1 MTKHLL
7 RQMPTFKKI
16 FIFLLLFVLPKVS
29 AQEVSFEKKIQ
40 SFDSLYEK
48 AAFAQAGILAEKY
61 YEEAII
67 AQNDTLTA
75 RFSTLLSQA
84 YLALNYT
91 DGVEKLLKEALRI
104 QSTENDLCIIDTYYT
119 LGLYY
124 LAIQKYDKAR
134 LNLVTSIKLL
144 SGEVSPKF
152 KSRALLS
159 LGIVHEN
166 LNELDLAMEN
176 YTQALLEINKIPST
190 YLSEFAQLKI
200 AGVEIKSGETSDA
213 YEKTNRALEFGI
225 KEGYPMLVSMAYKR
239 LSDIFLKRNQPKE
252 AIKYLQL
259 HQKTK
264 DVIFMNNQHQ
274 LFPLQKSDEVI
285 ENQKI
290 IQTFKDSE
298 AKNAKTIRNLY
309 LMVFMGLSLIVLLGF
324 LVLNMYRNN
333 NIRMRNNEILRVKNQ
348 QLEIAKNKAEEI
360 AGIRERFISTISH
373 ELRTPLYAVTGITH
387 LLMKENPKP
396 EQAENLESLKYS
408 GEYLLAL
415 VNDILEINR
424 LDSDKATVDFDVFN
438 LKASIQQIV
447 QSLQETAKKNQN
459 TIHIDVDPK
468 LPEKIMTDEIKI
480 NQVLHNLIG
489 NAVKFTNNGDIWV
502 RLKINWIKETS
513 LNFTIQ
519 IEDTGIGIDEDYLE
533 NIFDNFSQG
542 NTEINK
548 KFGGTGLGLAIVKR
562 ILSLLDAE
570 IKVKSKLGE
579 GSTFYFDLTAKL
591 SNGQETEEIT
601 HFDLNL
607 LKGKKVLI
615 VEDNRINQMITRKM
629 VESVGMSCEIVD
641 NGTKAVEMVKSRK
654 YDGVLMDI
662 HMPGISGIEATRYI
676 RIFNTQIPIIAL
688 TALSLSEKRQE
699 LLACGIDDLLNKP
712 FKPDEFFRKLFKLL
726 V

>member
-1 MTKHLL
+1 
-7 RQMPTFKKI
+7 MPAIKNLPF
-16 FIFLLLFVLPKVS
+16 FIFLCLFLKVG
-29 AQEVSFEKKIQ
+29 AQDTAFEKKLKT
-40 SFDSLYEK
+40 FDSLYEK

-61 YEEAII
+61 YEESLAD
-67 AQNDTLTA
+67 QNDTLAA

-91 DGVEKLLKEALRI
+91 KDVEKILKEAQQVQDL
-104 QSTENDLCIIDTYYT
+104 SNDEFIIETHYT

-124 LAIQKYDKAR
+124 IAIQNFEKSR
-134 LNLVTSIKLL
+134 LHLITSLKLL
-144 SGEVSPKF
+144 NKDINPKF
-152 KSRALLS
+152 KGRTLIY
-159 LGIVHEN
+159 LGIVHEK
-166 LNELDLAMEN
+166 LNEPDLALEN
-176 YTQALLEINKIPST
+176 YTQALSEFNKIPSK
-190 YLSEFAQLKI
+190 YWREYAQLKI
-200 AGVEIKSGETSDA
+200 AKVELKTDKLSEA
-213 YEKTNRALEFGI
+213 YEKSNRALEFGI
-225 KEGYPMLVSMAYKR
+225 KEGFPMLESMAYKR
-239 LSDIFLKRNQPKE
+239 LSEIFEKRNQPNQALKF
-252 AIKYLQL
+252 LQQ
-259 HQKTK
+259 HQEVYNK
-264 DVIFMNNQHQ
+264 ILFANQHQ
-274 LFPLQKSDEVI
+274 LFPLKKSEETV

-290 IQTFKDSE
+290 IQKFKDTE
-298 AKNAKTIRNLY
+298 VKNAKTIRNLY
-309 LMVFMGLSLIVLLGF
+309 LTVFMGLSLIVLLCF

-333 NIRMRNNEILRVKNQ
+333 NIRTRNNEILRVKNQ

-387 LLMKENPKP
+387 LLMKEDPKP
-396 EQAENLESLKYS
+396 EQTENLESLKYS

-424 LDSDKATVDFDVFN
+424 LDSDKATVDFDNFN

-447 QSLQETAKKNQN
+447 QSLKETAKKNQN
-459 TIHIDVDPK
+459 TIHVDIDSK
-468 LPEKIMTDEIKI
+468 LPDKIMTDEIKI

-513 LNFTIQ
+513 LNFTIE
-519 IEDTGIGIDEDYLE
+519 IEDTGIGIDDDYLE

-562 ILSLLDAE
+562 ILALLDAE

-591 SNGQETEEIT
+591 SNDQEAEEIT

-629 VESVGMSCEIVD
+629 LESVGMSCEIVD

>member
-1 MTKHLL
+1 
-7 RQMPTFKKI
+7 MPTIKNLFL
-16 FIFLLLFVLPKVS
+16 FLLFSLFSKVG
-29 AQEVSFEKKIQ
+29 AQDLTLHKKIQ
-40 SFDSLYEK
+40 KFDSLYEK

-61 YEEAII
+61 YEEALVN
-67 AQNDTLTA
+67 QNDTLSA
-75 RFSTLLSQA
+75 RFGTLLSQA

-91 DGVEKLLKEALRI
+91 KDVEKTLKEALRI
-104 QSTENDLCIIDTYYT
+104 QDLYNDKCIIETYCT

-124 LAIQKYDKAR
+124 VAVQDYAKAR
-134 LNLVTSIKLL
+134 LHLTTSLKLL
-144 SGEVSPKF
+144 DKELNPKF
-152 KSRALLS
+152 KGRTLIY
-159 LGIVHEN
+159 LGIVHEK
-166 LNELDLAMEN
+166 LNEPDLALEN
-176 YTQALLEINKIPST
+176 YTEALSEFNKIPSR
-190 YLSEFAQLKI
+190 YWKEYAQLKI
-200 AGVEIKSGETSDA
+200 AGVELKTDKLSEA
-213 YEKTNRALEFGI
+213 YEKTNRALEFAI
-225 KEGYPMLVSMAYKR
+225 KEGYPMLESMAYKR
-239 LSDIFLKRNQPKE
+239 LSEIFEKRNQPNQALKF
-252 AIKYLQL
+252 LQQ
-259 HQKTK
+259 HQQAK
-264 DVIFMNNQHQ
+264 DKILLGNQHQ
-274 LFPLQKSDEVI
+274 LFPLNKSEEAI

-290 IQTFKDSE
+290 IQNFKNNELKS
-298 AKNAKTIRNLY
+298 AKTIRNLY
-309 LMVFMGLSLIVLLGF
+309 LVLFMGLSLILLMIF
-324 LVLNMYRNN
+324 LGLNMYRNN
-333 NIRMRNNEILRVKNQ
+333 NLRMRKNEILRVKNQ

-387 LLMKENPKP
+387 LLMKEDPKP

-424 LDSDKATVDFDVFN
+424 LDSDKATVDFDNFN

-447 QSLQETAKKNQN
+447 QSLQEIAKRNQN
-459 TIHIDVDPK
+459 TIHIDIDSK

-513 LNFTIQ
+513 LNFTIEV
-519 IEDTGIGIDEDYLE
+519 EDTGIGIEDDYLE

-562 ILSLLDAE
+562 ILALLDAE
-570 IKVKSKLGE
+570 IKVESKLGE

-591 SNGQETEEIT
+591 SNGQESEEIT

-676 RIFNTQIPIIAL
+676 RIFNTKIPIIAL